1 VNAPPALATRPPSS
15 PVPPRPADEDLGLAA
30 LLDLFAADE
39 AEAAQEAAQEAA
51 PSTRRSLRA
60 TAGRLHAWMQES
72 LRRASAW
79 GAGPGG
85 AWRAW

>member
-15 PVPPRPADEDLGLAA
+15 LVPTRPADGDRGLTA
-30 LLDLFAADE
+30 LFDLFD
-39 AEAAQEAAQEAA
+39 AEQTETGA
-51 PSTRRSLRA
+51 PSPVRSFRSVID
-60 TAGRLHAWMQES
+60 RLHAWTQES
-72 LRRASAW
+72 LHRASAW

>member
-15 PVPPRPADEDLGLAA
+15 PVPPWPADEDLGLAA

-39 AEAAQEAAQEAA
+39 PEAPQEAA
-51 PSTRRSLRA
+51 PSARRSLRA

-85 AWRAW
+85 VWRAW

>member
-15 PVPPRPADEDLGLAA
+15 LVPPRPADEELGLAA
-30 LLDLFAADE
+30 LLDLFAADDPE
-39 AEAAQEAAQEAA
+39 AVA
-51 PSTRRSLRA
+51 PSTVRSLRS
-60 TAGRLHAWMQES
+60 TAGRLHAWTRGS

>member
-15 PVPPRPADEDLGLAA
+15 LVPPRPADEELGLAA

-39 AEAAQEAAQEAA
+39 PEAAEESA
-51 PSTRRSLRA
+51 PSILSSLRS
-60 TAGRLHAWMQES
+60 TAGRLHAWMQVS